1 MSARLFCYA
10 LLLLGLQLQACS
22 GEPPQE
28 SMRADDTAARAMHDS
43 ANISR
48 YVAPNA
54 EGKVV
59 RSDDEWRAVLTE
71 EQFYVT
77 RRAGTER
84 AFSGEYRDSKADGV
98 YTCVCCGLPLFDSR
112 TKFKSGTGWPSY
124 YEPVSDSAV
133 VEEADYSFSMIRTEV
148 LCSRCDAHLGHMF
161 TDGPEP
167 TGLRY
172 CINSA
177 SLDFVARDATTKQA
191 ADNAMQHSMEKMD
204 DTEAGQ

>member
-1 MSARLFCYA
+1 MSARMFCYA

-22 GEPPQE
+22 GEPPQD
-28 SMRADDTAARAMHDS
+28 SMSADDTSMQAEHDS
-43 ANISR
+43 SDVAR

-59 RSDDEWRAVLTE
+59 RSDDEWRAVLSE

-77 RRAGTER
+77 RQAGTER
-84 AFSGEYRDSKADGV
+84 AFTGKYWDSKADGI

-124 YEPVSDSAV
+124 YEPISDSAV
-133 VEEADYSFSMIRTEV
+133 TEDADYSFSMIRTEV

-161 TDGPEP
+161 NDGPEP

-177 SLDFVARDATTKQA
+177 SLDFVERGAMEKRA
-191 ADNAMQHSMEKMD
+191 ADKAMQRSMEKMN